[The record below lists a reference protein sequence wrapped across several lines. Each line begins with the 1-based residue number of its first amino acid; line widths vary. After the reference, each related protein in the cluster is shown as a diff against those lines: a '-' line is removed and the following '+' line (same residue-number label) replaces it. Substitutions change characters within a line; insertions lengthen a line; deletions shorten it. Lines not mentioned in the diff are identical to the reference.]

1 MLYKTAS
8 RPITTKDYPIQY
20 AFTGSSRGEETDISE
35 VSDRLFFVSM
45 SQELLKKLLSYRSLL
60 PAFEID
66 FSAVRPYF
74 EPMTSSSLI
83 EGFCEEIPLEETLEY
98 DVIVQMP
105 PRNRYA
111 AKTSLRLRRRLDG
124 DEFLRRTYHLSIAE
138 IERILQARAK
148 NYQIVGY
155 VWEDQ
160 ETEDWEENVVEVK
173 TEFQDFEEKEDLWD
187 VLGSI
192 LENTQQGVAKT
203 YGREIIEDKRPFI
216 LHLSKM

>member
-1 MLYKTAS
+1 M
-8 RPITTKDYPIQY
+8 QN
-20 AFTGSSRGEETDISE
+20 TDILRKTYICTADGSTDGVGPCKMKTDDSKFPKYINLGDVPGSE
-35 VSDRLFFVSM
+35 
-45 SQELLKKLLSYRSLL
+45 KKKESTYNM
-60 PAFEID
+60 AFEAGIFV
-66 FSAVRPYF
+66 FSAVD
-74 EPMTSSSLI
+74 TGG
-83 EGFCEEIPLEETLEY
+83 GFFQDL
-98 DVIVQMP
+98 VHSR
-105 PRNRYA
+105 RNRYA

-124 DEFLRRTYHLSIAE
+124 DEFLRRTYDLSIAE
-138 IERILQARAK
+138 IERILQTRAK

-155 VWEDQ
+155 VWKDQ

-203 YGREIIEDKRPFI
+203 YGREIGEDKRPFI

>member
-1 MLYKTAS
+1 M
-8 RPITTKDYPIQY
+8 QN
-20 AFTGSSRGEETDISE
+20 TDILRKTYICTADGSTDGVVPCKMKTDDSKFPKYINLGDVPGSE
-35 VSDRLFFVSM
+35 
-45 SQELLKKLLSYRSLL
+45 KKKESTYNM
-60 PAFEID
+60 AFEAGIFV
-66 FSAVRPYF
+66 FSAVD
-74 EPMTSSSLI
+74 TGG
-83 EGFCEEIPLEETLEY
+83 GFFQDL
-98 DVIVQMP
+98 VQSR
-105 PRNRYA
+105 RNRYA
-111 AKTSLRLRRRLDG
+111 AKTSLRLRRRLDR
-124 DEFLRRTYHLSIAE
+124 DEFLRRTYDLSIAE
-138 IERILQARAK
+138 IERILQTRAK

-203 YGREIIEDKRPFI
+203 YGREIGEDKRPFI

>member
-1 MLYKTAS
+1 M
-8 RPITTKDYPIQY
+8 QN
-20 AFTGSSRGEETDISE
+20 TDILRKTYICTADGSTDGVGPCKTKTDDSKFPKYINLGDVPGPE
-35 VSDRLFFVSM
+35 
-45 SQELLKKLLSYRSLL
+45 KKKEGTYNM
-60 PAFEID
+60 AFEAGIFV
-66 FSAVRPYF
+66 FSAVD
-74 EPMTSSSLI
+74 TGG
-83 EGFCEEIPLEETLEY
+83 GFFQDL
-98 DVIVQMP
+98 VHSR
-105 PRNRYA
+105 RNRYA

-124 DEFLRRTYHLSIAE
+124 DEFLRRAYDLSIAE
-138 IERILQARAK
+138 IERILQTRAK

-203 YGREIIEDKRPFI
+203 YGREIDEDKRPFI

>member
-1 MLYKTAS
+1 M
-8 RPITTKDYPIQY
+8 QN
-20 AFTGSSRGEETDISE
+20 TDILRKTYICTADGSTDGVGPSKMKADDSKSPKYIDLE
-35 VSDRLFFVSM
+35 DVPGP
-45 SQELLKKLLSYRSLL
+45 EKKKESTYNM
-60 PAFEID
+60 AFEAGIFV
-66 FSAVRPYF
+66 FSAVD
-74 EPMTSSSLI
+74 TGG
-83 EGFCEEIPLEETLEY
+83 GFFQDLVY
-98 DVIVQMP
+98 R

-111 AKTSLRLRRRLDG
+111 AKTSLRLRRRLG
-124 DEFLRRTYHLSIAE
+124 RDEFLRRTYDLSITE
-138 IERILQARAK
+138 IERILQTRAK

-203 YGREIIEDKRPFI
+203 YGREIGEDKRPFI

>member
-1 MLYKTAS
+1 M
-8 RPITTKDYPIQY
+8 QN
-20 AFTGSSRGEETDISE
+20 TDILRKTYICTADGSTDGVGPCKMKTDDSKFPKYINLGDVPESE
-35 VSDRLFFVSM
+35 
-45 SQELLKKLLSYRSLL
+45 KKKESTYNM
-60 PAFEID
+60 AFEAGIFV
-66 FSAVRPYF
+66 FSAVD
-74 EPMTSSSLI
+74 TGG
-83 EGFCEEIPLEETLEY
+83 GFFQDL
-98 DVIVQMP
+98 VHSR
-105 PRNRYA
+105 RNRYA

-124 DEFLRRTYHLSIAE
+124 DEFLRRTYDLSIAE
-138 IERILQARAK
+138 IERILQTRAK

-203 YGREIIEDKRPFI
+203 YGREISEDKRPFI

>member
-1 MLYKTAS
+1 M
-8 RPITTKDYPIQY
+8 QN
-20 AFTGSSRGEETDISE
+20 TDILRKTYICTADGSTDGVGPCKMKTDDSKFPKYINLGDVPGSE
-35 VSDRLFFVSM
+35 
-45 SQELLKKLLSYRSLL
+45 KKKESTYNM
-60 PAFEID
+60 AFEAGIFV
-66 FSAVRPYF
+66 FSAVD
-74 EPMTSSSLI
+74 TGG
-83 EGFCEEIPLEETLEY
+83 GFFQDL
-98 DVIVQMP
+98 VHSR
-105 PRNRYA
+105 RNRYA

-124 DEFLRRTYHLSIAE
+124 DEFLRRTYDLSITE
-138 IERILQARAK
+138 IKRILQTRAK

-203 YGREIIEDKRPFI
+203 YGREIGEDKRPFI